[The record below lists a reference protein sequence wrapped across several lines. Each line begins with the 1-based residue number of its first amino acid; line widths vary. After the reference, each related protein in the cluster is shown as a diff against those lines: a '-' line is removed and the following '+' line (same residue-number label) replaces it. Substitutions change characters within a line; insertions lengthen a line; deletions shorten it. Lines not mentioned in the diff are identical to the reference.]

1 MKGTKIEQ
9 ATNPRIKL
17 DVIKI
22 IEDSKEKVQELKSI
36 QKQNG
41 DWSLEIDIIDS
52 DRVDSEREVQES
64 TRQK

>member
-1 MKGTKIEQ
+1 
-9 ATNPRIKL
+9 L

-36 QKQNG
+36 QQQNG

-52 DRVDSEREVQES
+52 DRVDSEREV
-64 TRQK
+64 

>member
-1 MKGTKIEQ
+1 
-9 ATNPRIKL
+9 L

-52 DRVDSEREVQES
+52 DRVDSEREV
-64 TRQK
+64 